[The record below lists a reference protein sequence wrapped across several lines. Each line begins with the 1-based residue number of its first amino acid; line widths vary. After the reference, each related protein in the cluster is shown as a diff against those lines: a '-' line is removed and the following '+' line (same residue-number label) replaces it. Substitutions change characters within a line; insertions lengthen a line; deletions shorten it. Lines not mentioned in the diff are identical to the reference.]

1 MSTKTTNF
9 KLTKPDADEFYDIG
23 VHNDNSD
30 IIDAQMKKNAEE
42 AEKANNALKTKADL
56 VQGLVP
62 LSQLPESV
70 KNKIVFG
77 YAYNANFYA
86 DAGHTTIITPD
97 ATKLYVDKTQSRI
110 FWWNGTVYK
119 TLSPENASE
128 LAFDGESIG
137 LTGDT
142 IAEAL
147 ASLKELTDESAP
159 ATLTGTTDPT
169 NSTVGEIGQ
178 MYLNTDSKKTFI
190 CTDAN
195 PTTGVYTWAIAGGGG
210 VSPQL
215 IVQIDTGSQ
224 VVVSQGTTQLTG
236 VATDGKAI
244 FDIPNYGTWDIT
256 ASLNGETTS
265 DSITISEVK
274 QFTITLAYFSATLVV
289 TAESGAVITVTDGT
303 HTYTGT
309 AASNGKY
316 TFTVK
321 AAGTYSIS
329 ATKKNVTS
337 STVSKAITTDKG
349 SYTATVTFIKLAVT
363 VTTGSFIQVSNG
375 STSLT
380 ETTTG
385 TSTFYLPNTGTWNVT
400 ATLGDDTGSATVSV
414 TAYTSYA
421 VTIAYFKIMT
431 AIINLADSNPA
442 TCVTYADDAANMTAG
457 SSAWDEFF
465 GHYPCILKD
474 GAELGK
480 LNPNN
485 FAKYA
490 DGTTAPITTLGNDV
504 MIAFP
509 RRGVK
514 ISTANNK
521 VTISMTDAPNHADF
535 KYYAHSRGSVAKD
548 VFYLGAY
555 KGYVS
560 SSKLYSVSGQ
570 SPTVSQTIG
579 TFRGYANSRGSGYDQ
594 SGFYQ
599 LVFRQCMYILKYK
612 NLNSQATVG
621 KGYTDGFAKQNTGA
635 TNTNGMDYGSTTSGT
650 TRMKLFGIED
660 FWGNVWEWIDGLVT
674 DGSRNIL
681 TNTSNF
687 QDAGKGTGYMSNSSG
702 LSSNTSGY
710 MSKPQGTTETGFVL
724 KEANGS
730 ETTYFSDSADLSASC
745 VTYFGG
751 YWGDGSHA
759 GAFRLYVNNSASY
772 SDSAVAARLMYL
784 AS

>member
-1 MSTKTTNF
+1 MSTKTTNY
-9 KLTKPDADEFYDIG
+9 KLTKPDVDEFYDIG

-30 IIDAQMKKNAEE
+30 IIDAQMKTNAD
-42 AEKANNALKTKADL
+42 AAKKANDALPKKADL
-56 VQGLVP
+56 EDGIVP

-77 YAYNANFYA
+77 YAYNNSFYN
-86 DAGHTTIITPD
+86 DAGHTILITPD
-97 ATKLYVDKTQSRI
+97 TTKLYVDKTKNRI
-110 FWWNGTVYK
+110 FWWNGTAYK
-119 TLSPENASE
+119 ALNPENASE
-128 LAFDGESIG
+128 LAFDGSEIG

-159 ATLTGTTDPT
+159 ATITGTTDPT
-169 NSTVGEIGQ
+169 TSTVGAVGQ
-178 MYLNTDSKKTFI
+178 MYLNTDTQKTFI
-190 CTDAN
+190 CTEAN
-195 PTTGVYTWAIAGGGG
+195 TSTGVYTWAIAGGGG

-215 IVQIDTGSQ
+215 IVQVDTGSQ

-236 VATDGKAI
+236 VSESGQVI
-244 FDIPNYGTWDIT
+244 FDIPDYGTWNVVAT
-256 ASLNGETTS
+256 LNGETTS
-265 DSITISEVK
+265 DSVTISEVK

-309 AASNGKY
+309 AASNDKY

-337 STVSKAITTDKG
+337 STVSKAITTNKG
-349 SYTATVTFIKLAVT
+349 SYTATVTFITLAVT
-363 VTTGSFIQVSNG
+363 VTAGSFIQVSNG
-375 STSLT
+375 STTLT

-385 TSTFYLPNTGTWNVT
+385 TSTFYLPNTGTWSVT
-400 ATLGDDTGSATVSV
+400 ATLGDDTGSATVNV
-414 TAYTSYA
+414 TSYTSYT

-431 AIINLADSNPA
+431 AIIDLSDSNPA

-457 SSAWDEFF
+457 DSEWDEFF
-465 GHYPCILKD
+465 GHYPCILKN
-474 GAELGK
+474 GVELGK
-480 LNPNN
+480 LKPSN
-485 FAKYA
+485 FAQYENGA
-490 DGTTAPITTLGNDV
+490 TAPITTLGNDV

-509 RRGVK
+509 RRGLK

-521 VTISMTDAPNHADF
+521 ITISMTDAPNHADF
-535 KYYAHSRGSVAKD
+535 EYYAHSRGSVAKD

-560 SSKLYSVSGQ
+560 SGNLYSVSGQ
-570 SPTVSQTIG
+570 SPTVNQTIG
-579 TFRGYANSRGSGYDQ
+579 TFRTQAHNRGSGYEQ

-599 LVFRQCMYILKYK
+599 LLFRQCMYILKYK

-621 KGYTDGFAKQNTGA
+621 KGYTDGSAKQTTGV
-635 TNTNGMDYGSTTSGT
+635 TNANGMDYGSTTSGT
-650 TRMKLFGIED
+650 TRVKLFGIED

-674 DGSRNIL
+674 DASRNIL
-681 TNTSNF
+681 TNTTNF
-687 QDAGKGTGYMSNSSG
+687 QDDGKGTGYMSNSSG

-710 MSKPQGTTETGFVL
+710 MSKPQGTTEKGFTM

-730 ETTYFSDSADLSASC
+730 ETTYFSDSAYLYTSC

-751 YWGDGSHA
+751 YWSNGSTA
-759 GAFRLYVNNSASY
+759 GAFRLGVGLSASSSY
-772 SDSAVAARLMYL
+772 SYIAARLMYL
-784 AS
+784 AA